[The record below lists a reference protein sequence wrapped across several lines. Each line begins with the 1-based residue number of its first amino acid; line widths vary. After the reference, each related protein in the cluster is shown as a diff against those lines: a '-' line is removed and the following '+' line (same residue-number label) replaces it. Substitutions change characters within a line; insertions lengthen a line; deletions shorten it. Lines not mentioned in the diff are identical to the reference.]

1 MNEIRS
7 ETHAPEHHSH
17 KPKRVIPI
25 LIGLVGGAAL
35 FLSVM
40 AWYFTRVDPGGGP
53 SGSGGDATKSFSA
66 AEGQGNVALP
76 SFSTKLFSEV
86 QVMWMQYTAIGLG
99 GALVLVVLYLVS
111 CIRILNEY
119 QRGVIFRLGRAM
131 PNPKGPGL
139 IMVFSPVDSM
149 MRVDLRTITK
159 VIEPQ
164 DIITRDNVSV
174 RVNAVLYF
182 RVVDPMRSV
191 LEVAD
196 FLFATSQ
203 VALTTLRSTLGQAE
217 LDDLLT
223 ERDKVN
229 RRLQEI
235 IDGHTEPWGVK
246 VSVVEVK
253 DVDLPE
259 PMKRSMA
266 HQAEAERDRRAKVI
280 NAEGEF
286 QAADKLRQAAQIMT
300 PYPMAMQMRYLQAL
314 AEVASEKNSTIIF
327 PLPLELLGPF
337 LKKRRK
343 GERAGLR
350 TNRRPEDASPEMKDS
365 AQSTGSEATHATVG
379 GNGR

>member
-1 MNEIRS
+1 
-7 ETHAPEHHSH
+7 
-17 KPKRVIPI
+17 
-25 LIGLVGGAAL
+25 
-35 FLSVM
+35 
-40 AWYFTRVDPGGGP
+40 
-53 SGSGGDATKSFSA
+53 
-66 AEGQGNVALP
+66 
-76 SFSTKLFSEV
+76 
-86 QVMWMQYTAIGLG
+86 MWMIYTAIGLG
-99 GALVLVVLYLVS
+99 IALGIIAFYLLT
-111 CIRILNEY
+111 CIRVLNEY
-119 QRGVIFRLGRAM
+119 ERGVIFRLGRAM
-131 PNPKGPGL
+131 SKPKGPGL
-139 IMVFSPVDSM
+139 IMVFWPVDNM
-149 MRVDLRTITK
+149 VRVDLRTIAK

-191 LEVAD
+191 LEVEN
-196 FLFATSQ
+196 FMYATSQ

-223 ERDKVN
+223 ERDKMN

-253 DVDLPE
+253 DVDLPDA
-259 PMKRSMA
+259 MKRSMA

-286 QAADKLRQAAQIMT
+286 QAANKLRQAAEIMT

-327 PLPLELLGPF
+327 PLPLELLRPF
-337 LKKRRK
+337 LEN
-343 GERAGLR
+343 GHDG
-350 TNRRPEDASPEMKDS
+350 ASAAAQANGRSEGASQAVKDS
-365 AQSTGSEATHATVG
+365 AQSEKITGVGAIPATARE
-379 GNGR
+379 NGR

>member
-1 MNEIRS
+1 MGMIE
-7 ETHAPEHHSH
+7 
-17 KPKRVIPI
+17 
-25 LIGLVGGAAL
+25 
-35 FLSVM
+35 
-40 AWYFTRVDPGGGP
+40 
-53 SGSGGDATKSFSA
+53 
-66 AEGQGNVALP
+66 
-76 SFSTKLFSEV
+76 
-86 QVMWMQYTAIGLG
+86 TAIGLG
-99 GALVLVVLYLVS
+99 IALALVALYLLT
-111 CIRILNEY
+111 CIRVLNEY
-119 QRGVIFRLGRAM
+119 ERGVIFRLGRAM
-131 PNPKGPGL
+131 SGPKGPGL
-139 IMVFSPVDSM
+139 IMVFGPVDRM

-164 DIITRDNVSV
+164 DIITKDNVSV

-300 PYPMAMQMRYLQAL
+300 PYPMAMQMRYLQTL
-314 AEVASEKNSTIIF
+314 TEVASERNSTIIF
-327 PLPLELLGPF
+327 PLPLELLRPF
-337 LKKRRK
+337 L
-343 GERAGLR
+343 GSSGQDGARAAAL
-350 TNRRPEDASPEMKDS
+350 TNGRSEDASLGVKDP
-365 AQSTGSEATHATVG
+365 AESEKTTVVGAIPATAR

>member
-1 MNEIRS
+1 MLII
-7 ETHAPEHHSH
+7 ETAMAFGS
-17 KPKRVIPI
+17 VFA
-25 LIGLVGGAAL
+25 LAAL
-35 FLSVM
+35 
-40 AWYFTRVDPGGGP
+40 Y
-53 SGSGGDATKSFSA
+53 
-66 AEGQGNVALP
+66 
-76 SFSTKLFSEV
+76 LF
-86 QVMWMQYTAIGLG
+86 
-99 GALVLVVLYLVS
+99 S
-111 CIRILNEY
+111 CIRVLNEY
-119 QRGVIFRLGRAM
+119 ERGVVFRLGRVI
-131 PNPKGPGL
+131 PEPKGPGL
-139 IMVFSPVDSM
+139 IMVFWPVDRM
-149 MRVDLRTITK
+149 MRVDLRTITR

-223 ERDKVN
+223 EREKVN

-259 PMKRSMA
+259 AMKRSMA
-266 HQAEAERDRRAKVI
+266 RQAEAERERRAKVI

-300 PYPMAMQMRYLQAL
+300 PYPMAMQIHLQAL
-314 AEVASEKNSTIIF
+314 ADVASDENSTIIF
-327 PLPLELLGPF
+327 PLPLELLGSF
-337 LKKRRK
+337 LK
-343 GERAGLR
+343 
-350 TNRRPEDASPEMKDS
+350 S
-365 AQSTGSEATHATVG
+365 G
-379 GNGR
+379 GNGAGPLNEGRPADRCPAVTDPPQSEKIAVVETTPVTASGNGR

>member
-1 MNEIRS
+1 
-7 ETHAPEHHSH
+7 
-17 KPKRVIPI
+17 
-25 LIGLVGGAAL
+25 
-35 FLSVM
+35 
-40 AWYFTRVDPGGGP
+40 
-53 SGSGGDATKSFSA
+53 
-66 AEGQGNVALP
+66 
-76 SFSTKLFSEV
+76 
-86 QVMWMQYTAIGLG
+86 MWMVETAIGLG
-99 GALVLVVLYLVS
+99 IALMLVALYLLT
-111 CIRILNEY
+111 CIRVLNEY
-119 QRGVIFRLGRAM
+119 ERGVIFRLGRAM
-131 PNPKGPGL
+131 PKPKGPGL
-139 IMVFSPVDSM
+139 IMVFGPVDRM

-164 DIITRDNVSV
+164 DVITRDNVSV

-196 FLFATSQ
+196 FMFATSQ

-286 QAADKLRQAAQIMT
+286 QAADKLRQAAEIMT
-300 PYPMAMQMRYLQAL
+300 PYPMAMQMRYLQTL
-314 AEVASEKNSTIIF
+314 TEVASERNSTIIF
-327 PLPLELLGPF
+327 PLPLELLRPF
-337 LKKRRK
+337 LGTGRD
-343 GERAGLR
+343 GTSAAAL
-350 TNRRPEDASPEMKDS
+350 TNGQREDASSPGVQDP
-365 AQSTGSEATHATVG
+365 AQSEMTTGVGASPATVG

>member
-1 MNEIRS
+1 
-7 ETHAPEHHSH
+7 
-17 KPKRVIPI
+17 
-25 LIGLVGGAAL
+25 
-35 FLSVM
+35 
-40 AWYFTRVDPGGGP
+40 
-53 SGSGGDATKSFSA
+53 
-66 AEGQGNVALP
+66 
-76 SFSTKLFSEV
+76 
-86 QVMWMQYTAIGLG
+86 MWMMYTAIGLG
-99 GALVLVVLYLVS
+99 IALAVVALYLLT
-111 CIRILNEY
+111 CIRVLNEY
-119 QRGVIFRLGRAM
+119 ERGVIFRLGRAM
-131 PNPKGPGL
+131 PMPKGPGL
-139 IMVFSPVDSM
+139 IMVFGPVDRM
-149 MRVDLRTITK
+149 TRVDLRTITK

-164 DIITRDNVSV
+164 DIITKDNVSV

-182 RVVDPMRSV
+182 RVTDPMRSV

-286 QAADKLRQAAQIMT
+286 QAADKLRQAAEIMT
-300 PYPMAMQMRYLQAL
+300 PYPMAMQMRYLQTL
-314 AEVASEKNSTIIF
+314 TEVASERNSTIIF
-327 PLPLELLGPF
+327 PLPLELLRPF
-337 LKKRRK
+337 L
-343 GERAGLR
+343 GNGQDSASAAAL
-350 TNRRPEDASPEMKDS
+350 TNGRPQGAQLGVKDS
-365 AQSTGSEATHATVG
+365 TQSEKTIGVGATPTPVG

>member
-1 MNEIRS
+1 MWMI
-7 ETHAPEHHSH
+7 ETAM
-17 KPKRVIPI
+17 
-25 LIGLVGGAAL
+25 AL
-35 FLSVM
+35 
-40 AWYFTRVDPGGGP
+40 
-53 SGSGGDATKSFSA
+53 GSALA
-66 AEGQGNVALP
+66 LVAL
-76 SFSTKLFSEV
+76 
-86 QVMWMQYTAIGLG
+86 
-99 GALVLVVLYLVS
+99 YLLT
-111 CIRILNEY
+111 CIRVLNEY
-119 QRGVIFRLGRAM
+119 ERGVVFRLGRVM
-131 PNPKGPGL
+131 PKPKGPGL
-139 IMVFSPVDSM
+139 IMVFWPVDRM

-223 ERDKVN
+223 EREKVN

-259 PMKRSMA
+259 PMKRSHGPSGGGRTRTA
-266 HQAEAERDRRAKVI
+266 RQGHQRRGGVPGRRQTPASRPDHD
-280 NAEGEF
+280 ALSHGD
-286 QAADKLRQAAQIMT
+286 AD
-300 PYPMAMQMRYLQAL
+300 AL
-314 AEVASEKNSTIIF
+314 PPGSRGRG
-327 PLPLELLGPF
+327 LG
-337 LKKRRK
+337 
-343 GERAGLR
+343 
-350 TNRRPEDASPEMKDS
+350 
-365 AQSTGSEATHATVG
+365 
-379 GNGR
+379 

>member
-1 MNEIRS
+1 
-7 ETHAPEHHSH
+7 
-17 KPKRVIPI
+17 
-25 LIGLVGGAAL
+25 
-35 FLSVM
+35 
-40 AWYFTRVDPGGGP
+40 
-53 SGSGGDATKSFSA
+53 
-66 AEGQGNVALP
+66 
-76 SFSTKLFSEV
+76 
-86 QVMWMQYTAIGLG
+86 MWMIYIAIGLG
-99 GALVLVVLYLVS
+99 GVLVLAALYLAS
-111 CIRILNEY
+111 CIRVLNEY
-119 QRGVIFRLGRAM
+119 QRGVIFRLGRVM
-131 PNPKGPGL
+131 PAPKGPGL
-139 IMVFSPVDSM
+139 IMVFGPVDRM
-149 MRVDLRTITK
+149 VRVDLRTIAR

-196 FLFATSQ
+196 FMFATSQ

-229 RRLQEI
+229 HRLQEI
-235 IDGHTEPWGVK
+235 IDVHTEPWGVK

-327 PLPLELLGPF
+327 PLPLELLAPF
-337 LKKRRK
+337 LKTGRDGASAAALPAARPD
-343 GERAGLR
+343 EALPR
-350 TNRRPEDASPEMKDS
+350 TNDSPQSGPAAGPRPTFAPL
-365 AQSTGSEATHATVG
+365 G

>member
-1 MNEIRS
+1 
-7 ETHAPEHHSH
+7 
-17 KPKRVIPI
+17 
-25 LIGLVGGAAL
+25 
-35 FLSVM
+35 
-40 AWYFTRVDPGGGP
+40 
-53 SGSGGDATKSFSA
+53 
-66 AEGQGNVALP
+66 
-76 SFSTKLFSEV
+76 
-86 QVMWMQYTAIGLG
+86 MWMIGTAIGLG
-99 GALVLVVLYLVS
+99 IALALIGLYLLS
-111 CIRILNEY
+111 CIRVLNEY
-119 QRGVIFRLGRAM
+119 ERAVIFRLGRAM
-131 PNPKGPGL
+131 PKPKGPGL
-139 IMVFSPVDSM
+139 ILVFVPIDRMV
-149 MRVDLRTITK
+149 RVDLRTITK

-164 DIITRDNVSV
+164 DIITKDNVSV

-182 RVVDPMRSV
+182 RVMDPMRSV

-266 HQAEAERDRRAKVI
+266 LQAEAERDRRAKVI

-300 PYPMAMQMRYLQAL
+300 PYPMAMQMRYLQTL
-314 AEVASEKNSTIIF
+314 TEVASERNSTIIF
-327 PLPLELLGPF
+327 PLPLELLRPF
-337 LKKRRK
+337 LGSVPGGTSATPTMNGK
-343 GERAGLR
+343 LV
-350 TNRRPEDASPEMKDS
+350 DASLGVHDQAKPG
-365 AQSTGSEATHATVG
+365 QTNGSVATPATV
-379 GNGR
+379 RETADRELVPSA

>member
-1 MNEIRS
+1 M
-7 ETHAPEHHSH
+7 
-17 KPKRVIPI
+17 
-25 LIGLVGGAAL
+25 AL
-35 FLSVM
+35 G
-40 AWYFTRVDPGGGP
+40 TR
-53 SGSGGDATKSFSA
+53 
-66 AEGQGNVALP
+66 L
-76 SFSTKLFSEV
+76 
-86 QVMWMQYTAIGLG
+86 
-99 GALVLVVLYLVS
+99 ALVAMYLLS
-111 CIRILNEY
+111 CVRILNEY
-119 QRGVIFRLGRAM
+119 ERAVVFRLGRAM
-131 PNPKGPGL
+131 SKPRGPGL
-139 IMVFSPVDSM
+139 ILVFWPVDRM
-149 MRVDLRTITK
+149 ARVDLRTITR

-182 RVVDPMRSV
+182 RIVDPMRSV

-223 ERDKVN
+223 EREKLN
-229 RRLQEI
+229 HRLQEI
-235 IDGHTEPWGVK
+235 IDKHTEPWGVK

-259 PMKRSMA
+259 PMKRCMA
-266 HQAEAERDRRAKVI
+266 RQAEAERERRAKVI

-300 PYPMAMQMRYLQAL
+300 PYPMAMQMHYLQAL
-314 AEVASEKNSTIIF
+314 ADVASDQNSTIIF

-337 LKKRRK
+337 MKLGREGADNQFDGRSED
-343 GERAGLR
+343 GARAAK
-350 TNRRPEDASPEMKDS
+350 DAPQAEKT
-365 AQSTGSEATHATVG
+365 TGVDATLVK

>member
-1 MNEIRS
+1 MWM
-7 ETHAPEHHSH
+7 
-17 KPKRVIPI
+17 
-25 LIGLVGGAAL
+25 IGTAIVL
-35 FLSVM
+35 
-40 AWYFTRVDPGGGP
+40 
-53 SGSGGDATKSFSA
+53 GSL
-66 AEGQGNVALP
+66 ALP
-76 SFSTKLFSEV
+76 L
-86 QVMWMQYTAIGLG
+86 
-99 GALVLVVLYLVS
+99 LYLLTCV
-111 CIRILNEY
+111 RILNEY
-119 QRGVIFRLGRAM
+119 ERGVIFRLGRAM
-131 PNPKGPGL
+131 PKPKGPGL
-139 IMVFSPVDSM
+139 IMVFWPIDSM
-149 MRVDLRTITK
+149 VRVDLRIVAK

-266 HQAEAERDRRAKVI
+266 AQAEAERLRRAKVI
-280 NAEGEF
+280 NAQGEF
-286 QAADKLRQAAQIMT
+286 QAADKLRQAAEIMT

-314 AEVASEKNSTIIF
+314 ADVASDQNSTIIF
-327 PLPLELLGPF
+327 PLPIELLGPF
-337 LKKRRK
+337 MK
-343 GERAGLR
+343 AGANGAVAAALDNGR
-350 TNRRPEDASPEMKDS
+350 SDETRSGPREPAPS
-365 AQSTGSEATHATVG
+365 APIAAMPAMVG

>member
-1 MNEIRS
+1 
-7 ETHAPEHHSH
+7 
-17 KPKRVIPI
+17 
-25 LIGLVGGAAL
+25 
-35 FLSVM
+35 
-40 AWYFTRVDPGGGP
+40 
-53 SGSGGDATKSFSA
+53 
-66 AEGQGNVALP
+66 
-76 SFSTKLFSEV
+76 
-86 QVMWMQYTAIGLG
+86 MWMIYTAIGLG
-99 GALVLVVLYLVS
+99 SALVLMVLYLLTCV
-111 CIRILNEY
+111 RVLNEY
-119 QRGVIFRLGRAM
+119 QRGVIFRLGRAI
-131 PNPKGPGL
+131 PKPKGPGL
-139 IMVFSPVDSM
+139 IMVFWPVDSM
-149 MRVDLRTITK
+149 MRVDLRTIAK

-300 PYPMAMQMRYLQAL
+300 PYPMAMQMRYLQTL

-327 PLPLELLGPF
+327 PLPLELLAPF
-337 LKKRRK
+337 LKHGRDGVGSAALTNGKV
-343 GERAGLR
+343 EDPSLGL
-350 TNRRPEDASPEMKDS
+350 KDR
-365 AQSTGSEATHATVG
+365 AQSQKIADAGETPATVG
-379 GNGR
+379 ENGR

>member
-1 MNEIRS
+1 MWI
-7 ETHAPEHHSH
+7 T
-17 KPKRVIPI
+17 VIAI
-25 LIGLVGGAAL
+25 SSVIATGLV
-35 FLSVM
+35 
-40 AWYFTRVDPGGGP
+40 T
-53 SGSGGDATKSFSA
+53 
-66 AEGQGNVALP
+66 
-76 SFSTKLFSEV
+76 
-86 QVMWMQYTAIGLG
+86 
-99 GALVLVVLYLVS
+99 LYLLT
-111 CIRILNEY
+111 CIRVLNEY
-119 QRGVIFRLGRAM
+119 ERGVIFRLGRAM
-131 PNPKGPGL
+131 AKPKGPGL
-139 IMVFSPVDSM
+139 IMVFWPVDSM
-149 MRVDLRTITK
+149 TRVDLRTITK

-164 DIITRDNVSV
+164 DVITRDNVSV
-174 RVNAVLYF
+174 RVDAVLYY

-196 FLFATSQ
+196 FMYATSQ

-229 RRLQEI
+229 RRLQVI

-266 HQAEAERDRRAKVI
+266 RQAEAERARRAKVI

-314 AEVASEKNSTIIF
+314 AEVASDQNSTIIF
-327 PLPLELLGPF
+327 PLPLELLRPF
-337 LKKRRK
+337 L
-343 GERAGLR
+343 
-350 TNRRPEDASPEMKDS
+350 
-365 AQSTGSEATHATVG
+365 
-379 GNGR
+379 GNGRETPGAQADGRPENASPPLKESAPSDKIPAAGAVPTAEKANGR